1 MQLTWFEDL
10 VRAAGPQV
18 ATLLALIA
26 ANTLLGIAVSIK
38 QRKFEWSQV
47 ANFYVDDVIPKLLG
61 YLAIRL
67 VVEFADLSFLG
78 PDLASLVEGGFL
90 GAAWL
95 AIVVSFGG
103 SILANIGALGIGLA
117 AKLPGVKLV
126 EPG

>member
-26 ANTLLGIAVSIK
+26 ATTLLGIAVSIK

-78 PDLASLVEGGFL
+78 PDLAGLVEGGFL

-117 AKLPGVKLV
+117 AKVPGVKLV

>member
-1 MQLTWFEDL
+1 MQLTGFEDL

-67 VVEFADLSFLG
+67 LKGWIIPAQFFIFFTKMLQTSHNNKIR
-78 PDLASLVEGGFL
+78 
-90 GAAWL
+90 L
-95 AIVVSFGG
+95 AIVVS
-103 SILANIGALGIGLA
+103 
-117 AKLPGVKLV
+117 
-126 EPG
+126 

>member
-1 MQLTWFEDL
+1 MHLTWFEDL

-38 QRKFEWSQV
+38 QRTFEWSQG

-103 SILANIGALGIGLA
+103 SILANIGALGVGLG
-117 AKLPGVKLV
+117 AKGPGGTT
-126 EPG
+126 PGTP